1 VAEQNGY
8 PVFSDAE
15 FAHRFAAVRSK
26 MDERAIE
33 ALLLYGAGRSAEIRY
48 LSNWPG
54 TREAFLLFP
63 REGEPTLLVQLYNH
77 VPNARRTA
85 ITQDVRWAGARSVE
99 TVIASLREM
108 GLGGGRLGL
117 VGPWT
122 WREADA
128 LRGAFPH
135 AELADA
141 SDLLRD
147 LRTIKSEEELAMLRT
162 AAGFTDLAMRALE
175 REVRAGMREHELAT
189 IVEASYGREGGTHG
203 IHFMATTPMRDPRIG
218 VPSQLQSSRII
229 EKGDVLITEISA
241 EHWGYAGQLHRA
253 YAIGEEPTDAYRGL
267 HDVAVE
273 AYERIRDALRD
284 GATVGKVL
292 DAAEVLHERGYTIYD
307 DLLHGASQLPPII
320 QTRRTKRAPWREDF
334 TFRQDMVVVVQPNV
348 VKDDE
353 RMGLQ
358 VGETLRITRTGVERL
373 HDYPLRFVVT
383 GA

>member
-122 WREADA
+122 WRDVDA

-253 YAIGEEPTDAYRGL
+253 YAIGEEPTGAYRGL

-348 VKDDE
+348 VKDDA